1 MPGKK
6 KGKKAGKK
14 KGKKG
19 GKTEGTQQKDPIVPE
34 YIPPAPKRGERLMKL
49 LLTHPV
55 KEKELYGI
63 QISTRGLEKLT
74 PQEIRD
80 LRIVFEAFDI
90 HERGF
95 IGPIEVR
102 KAMKAL
108 GFKMNRE
115 QARQMVQDASVR
127 GKGMIDFNEFL
138 DIVIDKQGDS
148 KDIYDEI
155 IQGFKLFDYEGVG
168 KVSLNDLNRA
178 CKEAGVKFSKQELM
192 DMMEAADQNG
202 DGFVDKDEFIKVM
215 LQTNLF

>member
-6 KGKKAGKK
+6 KGKKGSSKKSKKAG
-14 KGKKG
+14 
-19 GKTEGTQQKDPIVPE
+19 QKDTGPPKDPLVPE
-34 YIPPAPKRGERLMKL
+34 YVPPPPKRGERLMKL
-49 LLTHPV
+49 LTTHPV
-55 KEKELYGI
+55 KEKELYGM
-63 QISTRGLEKLT
+63 QITARALEKLT

-80 LRIVFEAFDI
+80 LRVVFEAFDI
-90 HERGF
+90 HGRGF

-108 GFKMNRE
+108 GFKATRD

-127 GKGMIDFNEFL
+127 GKGLVDFNEFL

-155 IQGFKLFDYEGVG
+155 IQGFKLFDSDGVG
-168 KVSLNDLNRA
+168 KISLNDLTRA
-178 CKEAGVKFSKQELM
+178 CKVGGVKLSKQELM
-192 DMMEAADQNG
+192 DMMEAGDLSG
-202 DGFVDKDEFIKVM
+202 DGYVDKDEFIKLM